1 MIEMYFNT
9 SKVQEYKQKLRDTIE
24 AGYASEKTKYHT
36 NWEDVRYQKLT
47 EFDGEMF
54 HVC

>member
-1 MIEMYFNT
+1 MYFNT

-24 AGYASEKTKYHT
+24 AGYASEKTKYHAK
-36 NWEDVRYQKLT
+36 KLGKRQIS
-47 EFDGEMF
+47 DGEMF